1 MPLTQKKA
9 LKDFHDFEL
18 NSSDFLVAVLEG
30 LSAPQKVLPSK
41 FFYDKVGSRIF
52 DDICDLDEYYPTRS
66 ELEIFETYKHEI
78 ADQIGE
84 RVHLVEFGS
93 GSSIKVRTLMEALKS
108 PLGYLPIDISREH
121 LIQSAEGFSKCFPHI
136 ALTAICADYT
146 SEFDLPL
153 LSKGRYVGFYPGS
166 TIGNFTPIE
175 AVKFLRNTKKTLG
188 HCGFLI
194 GVDLVKDHQILN
206 AAYDDALGVTAA
218 FNKNILARCN
228 RELGTLFNLNA
239 FNHSAFFNPLE
250 NRIEMH
256 LVSAIN
262 QTIQVREHTFH
273 FKKDETIHTENSYK
287 YTLDGFADLA
297 KSAGFKPI
305 QSWTDPNK
313 YFSVNYLLAD

>member
-1 MPLTQKKA
+1 MPLTKKKT

-18 NSSDFLVAVLEG
+18 NSSDFLAAVVEG
-30 LSAPQKVLPSK
+30 LSSPQKVLPSK
-41 FFYDKVGSRIF
+41 FFYDKVGSKLF
-52 DDICDLDEYYPTRS
+52 DDICELDEYYPTRS
-66 ELEIFETYKHEI
+66 ELAIFETYKHEI
-78 ADQIGE
+78 ADQVGE

-121 LIQSAEGFSKCFPHI
+121 LIQSAEGFSKRFPHI
-136 ALTAICADYT
+136 SLTAICADYT
-146 SEFDLPL
+146 SEFDLPVL
-153 LSKGRYVGFYPGS
+153 TEGHYVGFYPGS
-166 TIGNFTPIE
+166 TIGNFTPTE

-188 HCGFLI
+188 PCGFLI
-194 GVDLVKDHQILN
+194 GVDLVKDHQVLN

-239 FNHSAFFNPLE
+239 FNHSAFFNALE
-250 NRIEMH
+250 NRVEMH
-256 LVSAIN
+256 LTSTIN
-262 QTIQVREHTFH
+262 QTIQVRDHTFR

-287 YTLDGFADLA
+287 YTLDGFSDLA

-313 YFSVNYLLAD
+313 YFSVHYLLAD